1 MKTVKVLIASMV
13 ILLFASCGDEKS
25 NNVAS
30 FKFENATKN
39 YKLGET
45 INFSVEENGGSK
57 IDSLKYNFQS
67 NSKAVKGKQAS
78 ISLNNMLL
86 GKHNLTITYFME
98 GVSNT
103 YSSEITILN
112 NAAPQV
118 YSFEILNEYPHNT
131 ADYTQ
136 GLEFN
141 ENKLYESAGKYGE
154 SRLLQKELETGA
166 VLKEHKLSKTFFAE
180 GLTIVADKIHQLTW
194 KGDMGF
200 TYNLE
205 DFKTIGTFAYKQS
218 KQGWGLCY
226 DGNKTIYKSD
236 GTTRIWK
243 LNSETLEEE
252 GFIQIA
258 TNKSLK
264 SRFNELEW
272 VDGKIYANTWQKD
285 SIAIINP
292 ENGAIEAII
301 NLNGIRKEVNV
312 NKQDNDKVL
321 NGIAYNKKNN
331 KLYITGK
338 YWSKLF
344 EIKVIK

>member
-1 MKTVKVLIASMV
+1 MKTIKVLIASLV

-30 FKFENATKN
+30 FKFQNASKS

-45 INFSVEENGGSK
+45 INFSAEENGGGK
-57 IDSLKYNFQS
+57 IDSLKYTFQS
-67 NSKAVKGKQAS
+67 NSKVVTGKQAS
-78 ISLNNMLL
+78 ISLNNVLL
-86 GKHNLTITYFME
+86 GKHNLTIAYFVE

-112 NAAPQV
+112 NAAPRV
-118 YSFEILNEYPHNT
+118 YGFEILNEYPHNT
-131 ADYTQ
+131 TDYTQ
-136 GLEFN
+136 GLEFD
-141 ENKLYESAGKYGE
+141 EGKLYESAGKYGE

-166 VLKEHKLSKTFFAE
+166 VLKEHKLSNTFFAE
-180 GLTIVADKIHQLTW
+180 GLTVVDDKIHQLTW

-200 TYNLE
+200 TYNLN

-252 GFIQIA
+252 GFIQIT

-301 NLNGIRKEVNV
+301 DLNGIRKKVNV

-321 NGIAYNKKNN
+321 NGIAYNEKDN